1 MKNIFTAI
9 KYFGIRTLIGKRKGG
24 MSRKCPP
31 YTLLKIKYYQAMN
44 LISDQYNCNQNKYYF
59 SILLI
64 DLQLPMQSAPITTK
78 VVSSNPKI
86 FDCCKYV
93 FHFNSKL

>member
-1 MKNIFTAI
+1 
-9 KYFGIRTLIGKRKGG
+9 

-31 YTLLKIKYYQAMN
+31 YTLLKIRYYQAMN

-86 FDCCKYV
+86 FDFPLTPSCRLLRVKGV
-93 FHFNSKL
+93 LVLWPILAHT